1 MAYPYIG
8 ALKHGGKQGKIQRIV
23 IHATVSPCVRGGARN
38 VAKYFQSSAAGG
50 SAHYVVDPGE
60 IIQCVK
66 DDVVAYHAPPN
77 TGTLGIELCDPQ
89 AGSPKRWSNEAHQ
102 AMLVLAAKLV
112 RELAAKHDVPLVRV
126 TAAQLRAGKRGI
138 CSHVAVSDAFGQSD
152 HGDPEVAGPF
162 PWAKFMQLIKEE
174 DDMPSPKEIYEAV
187 WEQDVMAAPD
197 GSKSNPTWKPSS
209 VLTDVDKKVRALQS
223 QVTGLES
230 ELAAT
235 NAKLDQVLTLLR
247 ASVS

>member
-8 ALKHGGKQGKIQRIV
+8 ALKHGGKQGRILRIV

-38 VAKYFQSSAAGG
+38 VARYFQSSNAGG

-60 IIQCVK
+60 IVQCVR

-89 AGSPKRWSNEAHQ
+89 AGSPKRWDDDNHK
-102 AMLVLAAKLV
+102 AMLVLGAKLV

-126 TAAQLRAGKRGI
+126 NAAQLRAGRRGI
-138 CSHVAVSDAFGQSD
+138 CSHVAVSDAFGQTD

-162 PWAKFMQLIKEE
+162 PWAKFMQLITEGE
-174 DDMPSPKEIYEAV
+174 DDMPSPKEIYDAV
-187 WEQDVMAAPD
+187 WKRDVMPSPADDP
-197 GSKSNPTWKPSS
+197 KNPTWQAES
-209 VLTDVDKKVRALQS
+209 VLTDVNKKVRVLQD
-223 QVTGLES
+223 QVTGLKS
-230 ELAAT
+230 ELAST
-235 NAKLDQVLTLLR
+235 NAKLDQVLKLLR
-247 ASVS
+247 AGS